1 MLEDVFGMKNQQG
14 IVLVASVSILHK
26 GKVLIIKE
34 NKPSVQNTW
43 NFPSGRVEYGE
54 TIMDAARREAREET
68 GYDVR
73 LTAAT
78 GVYNF
83 ISSLQQQVV
92 LFHFLGEI
100 IGGSLKLN
108 AAEIADAKWITPV
121 ELFNSESLE
130 LRDRDVMKQI
140 TGNMISNKEHPLTL
154 FHNQV

>member
-1 MLEDVFGMKNQQG
+1 MKQHGIMLV
-14 IVLVASVSILHK
+14 VSVSILHE

-34 NKPSVQNTW
+34 NKASVRNTW

-54 TIMDAARREAREET
+54 ELMEAARREAREET

-100 IGGSLKLN
+100 MGGSLKLDT
-108 AAEIADAKWITPV
+108 AEIADAKWITPM

-130 LRDRDVMKQI
+130 LRDRVVMKQI
-140 TGNMISNKEHPLTL
+140 TSNMISNKEYPLTL
-154 FHNQV
+154 FHNQI

>member
-1 MLEDVFGMKNQQG
+1 MKQHGIMLV
-14 IVLVASVSILHK
+14 VSVSILHE

-34 NKPSVQNTW
+34 NKASVRNTW

-54 TIMDAARREAREET
+54 ELMEAARREAREET
-68 GYDVR
+68 GYDVK

-100 IGGSLKLN
+100 MGGSLKLD
-108 AAEIADAKWITPV
+108 AVEIADAKWITPV
-121 ELFNSESLE
+121 ELCNSESLE

-140 TGNMISNKEHPLTL
+140 TGNIISNKEHPLTL

>member
-1 MLEDVFGMKNQQG
+1 MKNQQG
-14 IVLVASVSILHK
+14 IVLVSSVSILHK

-34 NKPSVQNTW
+34 NKPSVQNKW

-68 GYDVR
+68 GYDVK